1 MIFIMILLMMLIT
14 FSMTLV
20 SVLLSSNKNIA
31 SSNAGLENTGG
42 VNTDDGSIGVV
53 GVDGIDVVVVV
64 VDGVGVVDDAA
75 VFITIT
81 VSFSLILASLIV
93 QLLSFKMRPL

>member
-1 MIFIMILLMMLIT
+1 
-14 FSMTLV
+14 MTLV

-31 SSNAGLENTGG
+31 SSNAGLLAGG

-53 GVDGIDVVVVV
+53 GVDGIDVDGV
-64 VDGVGVVDDAA
+64 GVGVVDDA

-93 QLLSFKMRPL
+93 QLLSFNIRPL

>member
-1 MIFIMILLMMLIT
+1 MILLMILIT

-31 SSNAGLENTGG
+31 SSNAGLETGG
-42 VNTDDGSIGVV
+42 VNTDEGSIGVV
-53 GVDGIDVVVVV
+53 GVDGIDVDIV
-64 VDGVGVVDDAA
+64 VDGVGVVDDA

-81 VSFSLILASLIV
+81 GSFSLILASLIV
-93 QLLSFKMRPL
+93 QLLSFNIRPL

>member
-1 MIFIMILLMMLIT
+1 MILIT

-31 SSNAGLENTGG
+31 SSNAGLETAGG

-53 GVDGIDVVVVV
+53 GVDGIDVDAV
-64 VDGVGVVDDAA
+64 VDGVGGVDDA

-81 VSFSLILASLIV
+81 VSFSLILASLTV
-93 QLLSFKMRPL
+93 QLLSFNIRPL